1 MPFTVIVLKKVPA
14 SLKGDL
20 TRWMQEI
27 GTGTYVGN
35 YNSRVREYLWKR
47 VIDAVGD
54 GEATICYACRN
65 EIGYSFC
72 TYNTDSQVV
81 DYDGIPLILIPS
93 KNTLEENQ
101 KEPRGFSNARA
112 FHRASRKV
120 RAKITNAQQITG
132 NKGVDASFADPDKQ
146 MKPDLVFL
154 DLETTGL
161 DADTDQIIEIGAIKV
176 SGSKQVEFHRLI
188 RTEKHIPD
196 AVRVL
201 TGITDNMLENGTD
214 LKASIIELN
223 DFIRDAVLV
232 GFNISFDIRF
242 INNVLDRLSLEPI
255 HNKTLELMH
264 EAKKRNS
271 FQANYK
277 FETTLKEYG
286 ITQTVHH
293 RALDDASLMIQLY
306 NKMEL

>member
-1 MPFTVIVLKKVPA
+1 M
-14 SLKGDL
+14 
-20 TRWMQEI
+20 
-27 GTGTYVGN
+27 
-35 YNSRVREYLWKR
+35 
-47 VIDAVGD
+47 
-54 GEATICYACRN
+54 
-65 EIGYSFC
+65 
-72 TYNTDSQVV
+72 
-81 DYDGIPLILIPS
+81 
-93 KNTLEENQ
+93 
-101 KEPRGFSNARA
+101 
-112 FHRASRKV
+112 
-120 RAKITNAQQITG
+120 
-132 NKGVDASFADPDKQ
+132 
-146 MKPDLVFL
+146 
-154 DLETTGL
+154 
-161 DADTDQIIEIGAIKV
+161 
-176 SGSKQVEFHRLI
+176 
-188 RTEKHIPD
+188 
-196 AVRVL
+196 

-214 LKASIIELN
+214 LKVSIIELN